1 MNCWTHGLISF
12 EDHLTTRSLKMEEAE
27 WMESLKNLKAKR
39 GICICDEID
48 GAIVTVLI
56 VRWLHLRSKS
66 LV

>member
-1 MNCWTHGLISF
+1 MDGVIKEF
-12 EDHLTTRSLKMEEAE
+12 EGKE
-27 WMESLKNLKAKR
+27 